1 MKEEITYLE
10 NVGGTAHGYASP
22 QTYFVTFNPHLQKY
36 YILFDIEGL
45 KIHELNIPEE
55 LVKSVGLVQP
65 RLPVCSKVQDV
76 LESVVDVRP
85 LLVNI
90 LDVKLLAGDQ
100 RVSLGKREQ
109 LRLIKAAKN

>member
-1 MKEEITYLE
+1 MER
-10 NVGGTAHGYASP
+10 
-22 QTYFVTFNPHLQKY
+22 
-36 YILFDIEGL
+36 L

-65 RLPVCSKVQDV
+65 CLPVGSEVQDV
-76 LESVVDVRP
+76 LEAVVDVRP

-100 RVSLGKREQ
+100 RVSLGKKRVIKVNQ
-109 LRLIKAAKN
+109 TCKKLIRVVVFKIF